1 MKFVK
6 IPNRRLDM
14 NSITINISGKKYE
27 PNLLET
33 MALKTLTTMKSTLKL
48 LDVRHKQWQKRA

>member
-48 LDVRHKQWQKRA
+48 LDVRHKQSQKRA